1 MERERADRG
10 RVLPQ
15 IDALNERLLVGRLVA
30 ELAIVEALAARD
42 SLIDGRAVPLELVGA
57 EQIGHHDEPVAPEGG
72 GVGRDFVGKSRHS
85 RILITALFLQYA
97 IRARNSQRKEQN
109 RESRAKRALRSDP
122 HLGPLPYRERG
133 RIRASYAKVF

>member
-1 MERERADRG
+1 MPEPEFLDAEQSRGRLANNRMERERADRG

-57 EQIGHHDEPVAPEGG
+57 EQIGHHDEPVAPEGSG
-72 GVGRDFVGKSRHS
+72 IRRDFIGKCRHS
-85 RILITALFLQYA
+85 RILITALFLQHA
-97 IRARNSQRKEQN
+97 MRARNSHR
-109 RESRAKRALRSDP
+109 
-122 HLGPLPYRERG
+122 
-133 RIRASYAKVF
+133 